1 MRHIISFWST
11 CTFLP
16 SIIKIFQRYSSYRVD
31 KKFYAD
37 AKNNMSPH
45 HSLLGGD
52 IIKPTGIL
60 IQKFKDTHFFAQET
74 QKVIYSL
81 SPQPPRPPPPPPP
94 KKKKKQ
100 TKKTHPAPIDQFLRS
115 KCQHS
120 INGNLLALLLTGVD
134 LKRCL
139 WTVIILFI
147 FMTLYLY
154 RQGQWTRAE
163 KSIG

>member
-1 MRHIISFWST
+1 MRHIISSWST

-16 SIIKIFQRYSSYRVD
+16 SIIKIFQRYSSYRAD
-31 KKFYAD
+31 KKFIAD
-37 AKNNMSPH
+37 AKNNMSLH
-45 HSLLGGD
+45 HSLLGGTIWD

-81 SPQPPRPPPPPPP
+81 SPQTPPP
-94 KKKKKQ
+94 KKN
-100 TKKTHPAPIDQFLRS
+100 THPTPLDQFLRS

-120 INGNLLALLLTGVD
+120 INGNLLALWLTGVD

-147 FMTLYLY
+147 FMNLYLY